1 MEFFEII
8 SWKKEAKKNIILLFL
23 LFLNT
28 VAFSQ
33 SPLILDNNFDNEIWL
48 EGEIVIFNGYPPNLR
63 MIVMDNNIIGIDENN
78 VPDELEIYLN
88 NGLSL
93 RGMFKLKFV
102 RKINIQ
108 YYETELLLF
117 RIIEYKNIELIIEN

>member
-117 RIIEYKNIELIIEN
+117 RIIEYKNIELIMEN

>member
-1 MEFFEII
+1 MGFFEII

-117 RIIEYKNIELIIEN
+117 RIIEYKNIELIMEN